1 MCQSINVTNSHFFSE
16 HLRRAAPAS
25 SVKSIVTYS
34 DDVIFNHL
42 DLYSNEVSASLDKTG
57 VPGRQVVSAR
67 NVNQERWDGEN
78 IYDGRYGPL
87 RIIRLA
93 EVVT

>member
-1 MCQSINVTNSHFFSE
+1 MRHSINVTNSHFFSE
-16 HLRRAAPAS
+16 HLRRAPAS
-25 SVKSIVTYS
+25 SVNSIISYS

-93 EVVT
+93 DVVT

>member
-1 MCQSINVTNSHFFSE
+1 MRQSINVTNSHFFSE
-16 HLRRAAPAS
+16 HLRRAPAS
-25 SVKSIVTYS
+25 SVNSIISFS

-42 DLYSNEVSASLDKTG
+42 DLYSNEESASLDKTG

-67 NVNQERWDGEN
+67 NVNQERWDGEK

-93 EVVT
+93 DLVT